1 MMEEVDV
8 CLRINQPGGVVH
20 RDCDALNVHAIICY
34 HHVITDIILL
44 SCYNLTIVLW
54 LQNGYYRVAAVA
66 VAGGHSCH
74 SPVLAGNSI

>member
-8 CLRINQPGGVVH
+8 CLRTNQPGGVVH

-44 SCYNLTIVLW
+44 SCYNLTIVL
-54 LQNGYYRVAAVA
+54 
-66 VAGGHSCH
+66 
-74 SPVLAGNSI
+74 